1 MQWTDRIRQ
10 VKIILVLAAIVI
22 AVTSLI
28 ISNIFVKD
36 LAKEERNKME
46 IWADAMR
53 SFNMADETTDLG
65 LVLKVM
71 NDNNTIPVIVLD
83 NKGLVQICRNVDV
96 GNRSEKDSVA
106 YVSHLGKRLYDAGR
120 YIRISMDDA
129 NKKAYVDVCYDDSTI
144 LKRLAYYPYVQ
155 LGVVLIFV
163 VVAIFALLTS
173 KKAEQNK
180 VWVGLSKETAH
191 QLGTPISSLMAWTEI
206 LKENYPDDDLIPE
219 MDKDVKRLQ
228 LIADRFSKI
237 GSLPEPV
244 PSSLSDV
251 VDHVIDYM
259 DRRTSSKVLM
269 TKKFPQNDL
278 IVNLNASLFEWVI
291 ENLCKNAVDAME
303 GEGHITI
310 EVLDLP
316 GKAVIEVTDDG
327 KGIRKKDISSVFK
340 PGFTTKK
347 RGWGLGLSLAKRIVE
362 EYHHG
367 RIFVKRSE
375 VGVGTTFRIEIKK

>member
-244 PSSLSDV
+244 PSSLSNV

-269 TKKFPQNDL
+269 TKKFPQNDI